1 MHQERDGVLHKK
13 HLMEGRIVDGVCVV
27 TEMPKIEC
35 WVLNETL
42 GGERCCSWKTEQ
54 NSLDAH
60 NIQDL

>member
-1 MHQERDGVLHKK
+1 
-13 HLMEGRIVDGVCVV
+13 MEGRIVDGVCVV
-27 TEMPKIEC
+27 TDMPKIEC